1 MRKDLISLQPIYS
14 SFLADD
20 KDVQEI
26 LKILFVTTKPYSDRL
41 KKLLVI
47 NSKDCLEQNEEY
59 QKVIDS
65 MTLGDL
71 IDKGYIRL
79 NPKITRGTHEEMKA
93 YMIVTLD
100 NFRPNIKNPEYRD
113 YNINFD
119 IVCYNDAWVLN
130 DYKIRPLLICGYIDG
145 ILNSVSRKNQLNR
158 KTFQPLIKLSGIG
171 NYQFLGCNETLLNED
186 LSMYSLTYHG
196 SHFSEDIQEIGKVK
210 NG

>member
-47 NSKDCLEQNEEY
+47 NSKDFLEYNEEY

>member
-1 MRKDLISLQPIYS
+1 MRKDLFSLQPIYS

-20 KDVQEI
+20 KDIQQI

-47 NSKDCLEQNEEY
+47 NSKDCLEENEEY

-71 IDKGYIRL
+71 IDKDYIRL
-79 NPKITRGTHEEMKA
+79 NPKIARGTHEEMKA
-93 YMIVTLD
+93 YIIVTLD
-100 NFRPNIKNPEYRD
+100 NFRPNFKNPEYRD

-145 ILNSVSRKNQLNR
+145 ILNSVSRKNQLNK

-171 NYQFLGCNETLLNED
+171 NYEFIGCNETLLNED
-186 LSMYSLTYHG
+186 LSMYSLSYHG
-196 SHFSEDIQEIGKVK
+196 SHFSEDIKERGQIN